1 VKLLLIVV
9 LVVALASLLYLGLQ
23 AFLLDR
29 ARSPGPWRVRT
40 ITRDDGALV
49 VMVVRGHESSRTVR
63 ELPADLDRSSW
74 RASCASRATRPRCSQ
89 RSSTAATD
97 GAGARSAEALRRYNA
112 RPVAG

>member
-63 ELPADLDRSSW
+63 ELPADLDPIELASELRLARDEAQMLAEELNRS
-74 RASCASRATRPRCSQ
+74 
-89 RSSTAATD
+89 D
-97 GAGARSAEALRRYNA
+97 
-112 RPVAG
+112 